1 MIWSNRLLRTIDL
14 TQKSGASNVL
24 KLAVSYGSGAGCL
37 YDSILVD
44 WTSASSTTDEWLIAI
59 TVNGRDEVAIRPMFD
74 QYRRPSAIRN
84 VTRIECLVNEE
95 HCIPT
100 VGNVIAMTKG
110 DPSITV
116 EFNEET
122 STPDLSTY
130 VLLSAALIMNPPLI
144 GGAVGIWKD
153 EKTLS
158 IAVDRVYLDDM
169 VGAHTRGETVGV
181 SLRFYAADD
190 GSDSD
195 SDSDSDNNHDI
206 TGLTRTEDGSTY
218 QTADYTD
225 NDNSSSNSNGNGT
238 AGLGDLLENKRQKGQ
253 TGRKVQSGQIRLRPT
268 EHGSTRIFV
277 INAATLSLIS
287 NIIEFDV
294 KICDEQLVPPLT
306 LRKQYE
312 SDSSSGGDNDSDS
325 DSNSNSHTDN
335 PPVAVIRIKGVLSMT
350 GKDPIIIPNNA
361 VPEMVIQLFLI
372 IYFNLSLFISA

>member
-1 MIWSNRLLRTIDL
+1 MIWSNRLLRTIAL

-130 VLLSAALIMNPPLI
+130 ALLSAALIMNPPLI
-144 GGAVGIWKD
+144 GAAVGTWKD

-158 IAVDRVYLDDM
+158 LAVDRVYLDDL
-169 VGAHTRGETVGV
+169 VGAHTRGEIVGV

-195 SDSDSDNNHDI
+195 RDSDNNYDI

-218 QTADYTD
+218 QSADYTD

-238 AGLGDLLENKRQKGQ
+238 AGLGDLLENNRQKGQ
-253 TGRKVQSGQIRLRPT
+253 TGRKGQSGQIRLRPT
-268 EHGSTRIFV
+268 EHGYTRIFV
-277 INAATLSLIS
+277 INASTLSLIS

-294 KICDEQLVPPLT
+294 KICDEQLIPPLT
-306 LRKQYE
+306 LRKQYG
-312 SDSSSGGDNDSDS
+312 SDSSSGGDSDSDS
-325 DSNSNSHTDN
+325 DSNSHTDN

-361 VPEMVIQLFLI
+361 VPEMVI
-372 IYFNLSLFISA
+372 